1 MRRIRLTVAYDGT
14 DYCGWQ
20 VQNNVATIE
29 GELNTALTRLTGQTV
44 KVIGASR
51 TDAGVHA
58 RGNVAVF
65 DTESSI
71 PPERFLYAVNA
82 LLPEDIVGGTQL
94 ARHSLRH
101 QIEQGL
107 IAVLQIH
114 IYEAIIRGIM
124 KHLPLGKLSVDHAFV
139 VIGNYLRDD
148 RMLNALG
155 LQHYPAPFILPSGTP
170 CHLRHQLEST
180 LIGTKIRIVQHRIRI
195 QNAYHAYVVEVQPF
209 GNHLRTDKNIRLSLF
224 KIGDDTLVGRAC
236 AGGIQI
242 HTGNGRFGKQEFD
255 VVLYLFRTETAVAQV
270 RSFASGTDAG
280 QLDATLR
287 HH

>member
-82 LLPEDIVGGTQL
+82 LLPEDIVVVDSCEVAADWHPRHCNTEKTYEYRVLNQKLPDPMRRRDTYFVSFPLDLEKMRKAAGYLEGEHDFKSFCNVHTHVEDTVRTIYRMEVIREENVITFRVRGNGFLYNMVRIL
-94 ARHSLRH
+94 A
-101 QIEQGL
+101 G
-107 IAVLQIH
+107 
-114 IYEAIIRGIM
+114 
-124 KHLPLGKLSVDHAFV
+124 
-139 VIGNYLRDD
+139 
-148 RMLNALG
+148 
-155 LQHYPAPFILPSGTP
+155 
-170 CHLRHQLEST
+170 T
-180 LIGTKIRIVQHRIRI
+180 LIGVGRGLSDAEGKRPAGGGDDR
-195 QNAYHAYVVEVQPF
+195 AAA
-209 GNHLRTDKNIRLSLF
+209 GTDTDEDRLSGL
-224 KIGDDTLVGRAC
+224 KSADGR
-236 AGGIQI
+236 
-242 HTGNGRFGKQEFD
+242 
-255 VVLYLFRTETAVAQV
+255 
-270 RSFASGTDAG
+270 
-280 QLDATLR
+280 
-287 HH
+287 

>member
-82 LLPEDIVGGTQL
+82 LLPEDIVVVDSCEVAADWHPRHCNTEKTYEYRVLNQKLPDPMRRRDTYFVSFPLDLEKMRKAAGYLEGEHDFKSFCNVHTHVEDTVRTIYRMEVIREENVITFRVRGNGFLYNMVRIISGTL
-94 ARHSLRH
+94 
-101 QIEQGL
+101 IEIGNGQYPPERMDKILKACDRGAAGPTAPAQGL
-107 IAVLQIH
+107 TLM
-114 IYEAIIRGIM
+114 GI
-124 KHLPLGKLSVDHAFV
+124 
-139 VIGNYLRDD
+139 
-148 RMLNALG
+148 
-155 LQHYPAPFILPSGTP
+155 
-170 CHLRHQLEST
+170 
-180 LIGTKIRIVQHRIRI
+180 
-195 QNAYHAYVVEVQPF
+195 
-209 GNHLRTDKNIRLSLF
+209 
-224 KIGDDTLVGRAC
+224 
-236 AGGIQI
+236 
-242 HTGNGRFGKQEFD
+242 EF
-255 VVLYLFRTETAVAQV
+255 F
-270 RSFASGTDAG
+270 
-280 QLDATLR
+280 
-287 HH
+287 